1 MEEKKNNEETLL
13 KIVPGKNSPSQPE
26 QPTQKLS
33 YEKLNQ
39 VCAELSEQNGQ
50 MQKYI
55 QSLHGQLHDLEEA
68 YMMKRLDY
76 LFKVLQYASMFDA
89 DFVGSCAE
97 EIKEALTIPES
108 QAKQNQK

>member
-1 MEEKKNNEETLL
+1 MEEKKNNGETLL
-13 KIVPGKNSPSQPE
+13 KIVPGKDSHSQPE
-26 QPTQKLS
+26 QSTQKLS

-39 VCAELSEQNGQ
+39 ACAELSEQNGQ

-55 QSLHGQLHDLEEA
+55 QNLHGQLRDLKEA

-89 DFVGSCAE
+89 DFIGSCAD
-97 EIKEALTIPES
+97 EIKEALAIPEN
-108 QAKQNQK
+108 QAEQNQK

>member
-13 KIVPGKNSPSQPE
+13 KIVPGKENPSQPE

-55 QSLHGQLHDLEEA
+55 QNLHGQLRDLKEA

-76 LFKVLQYASMFDA
+76 LFKVLKYASMFDA
-89 DFVGSCAE
+89 DFVGSCVD
-97 EIKEALTIPES
+97 EIKEALAIPED
-108 QAKQNQK
+108 QAEQNQK